1 MSAFKRKR
9 GGQARVDKTAKKI
22 KFVKDE
28 GEEPDEVVQETK
40 NEVTVPAPV
49 SLVSVGTFLKLLKL
63 VAS

>member
-9 GGQARVDKTAKKI
+9 GGQARVNKTAKKI

-28 GEEPDEVVQETK
+28 GEEPDEVEQETK

-49 SLVSVGTFLKLLKL
+49 SLVSVGTCFKATK
-63 VAS
+63 VGS